1 MTSEPPGASGSGEP
15 PQWEELLRA
24 MFGADA
30 DEALRELRARG
41 MDPASMAAAAGLP
54 NDPQSLGHVL
64 AQVQRLLAASGDGP
78 VNWDVAHDVARQAAV
93 SQGDP
98 SLTRS
103 QVRAVTE
110 ALSVAELWLDAAT
123 DLPPSGGG
131 SRAWSRSEWVE
142 HTLPTWRALAEPVAG
157 SLADAL
163 ATALSSQLP
172 EGFGGE
178 GGGIPG
184 LPGLPGMPGPFGGP
198 GAGAGGTVG
207 FGAAGLGGPGGM
219 DPVQLL
225 RQLGSAVFGMQVGQ
239 AAGTLS
245 REAFGA
251 TDLGLPLLREP
262 ATVLVPTNVAEFAE
276 GLDAP
281 LEEVRLFL
289 ALREAAH
296 ARLFT
301 HVTWLRGH
309 LLGIVDAYARG
320 ITIDVDSLEDAVRS
334 IDPSDPAALQ
344 EALSGGVF
352 APQSTP
358 AQQAA
363 LARLETALALVE
375 GWVDEV
381 TATAA
386 LPHLPHAVAL
396 REMIRRRRAA
406 GGPAEQTFATLV
418 GLELRPRRSRDA
430 AALWAHITRAGGTGA
445 RDAVWD
451 HPDLL
456 PTAQDLDDPAGY
468 AARRAETE
476 DAHADVDRALDEI
489 LGRAPGT
496 SAGGQ
501 RDDGGRGAER
511 SEEPDDPGADRS
523 EEPDDPGAERSEEP
537 GDPGAGGSGEPGDAA
552 SEEPG
557 DPSSGRPEDEAH
569 DDGPDAPGGG
579 SVPRG

>member
-1 MTSEPPGASGSGEP
+1 MTSEPPVGAGGEP
-15 PQWEELLRA
+15 PQWEELLRS

-30 DEALRELRARG
+30 DEAMRELRARG
-41 MDPASMAAAAGLP
+41 MDPAAMAAAAGLP
-54 NDPQSLGHVL
+54 ADPASLGHVL

-78 VNWDVAHDVARQAAV
+78 VNWDVAHDVARQAAAME
-93 SQGDP
+93 GDP

-123 DLPPSGGG
+123 DLPPAGGG
-131 SRAWSRSEWVE
+131 AKAWSRSEWVE
-142 HTLPTWRALAEPVAG
+142 HTLPTWRTLAEPVAG

-163 ATALSSQLP
+163 ATAIGSQLGDGLGSDGSGP
-172 EGFGGE
+172 AGL
-178 GGGIPG
+178 G
-184 LPGLPGMPGPFGGP
+184 LPGLPGAMGGM
-198 GAGAGGTVG
+198 GGAGGI
-207 FGAAGLGGPGGM
+207 
-219 DPVQLL
+219 DPTQLL

-251 TDLGLPLLREP
+251 TDIGLPLLREP
-262 ATVLVPTNVAEFAE
+262 ATVLLPTNVAEFAD

-281 LEEVRLFL
+281 IEEVRLFL

-309 LLGIVDAYARG
+309 LLGIVGTYARG
-320 ITIDVDSLEDAVRS
+320 ITIDVDSLEEAVRS
-334 IDPSDPAALQ
+334 IDPTDPAALQ
-344 EALSGGVF
+344 AALSGGVF
-352 APQSTP
+352 APHSTP
-358 AQQAA
+358 EQVAA
-363 LARLETALALVE
+363 LGRLETALALVE

-381 TATAA
+381 TAAAA

-430 AALWAHITRAGGTGA
+430 AALWAQITREGGTGA

-456 PTAQDLDDPAGY
+456 PTAEDLDDPTGY
-468 AARRAETE
+468 AARRTQSE
-476 DAHADVDRALDEI
+476 DSHADVDRALDEI
-489 LGRAPGT
+489 LGRSPGT
-496 SAGGQ
+496 SA
-501 RDDGGRGAER
+501 RDGAGDGD
-511 SEEPDDPGADRS
+511 SDDSGDGDGTGEDSAGDGP
-523 EEPDDPGAERSEEP
+523 EP
-537 GDPGAGGSGEPGDAA
+537 GGTA
-552 SEEPG
+552 
-557 DPSSGRPEDEAH
+557 
-569 DDGPDAPGGG
+569 
-579 SVPRG
+579 RG